1 MCPSTGS
8 GLTGL
13 DALARLERGNGN
25 GWQIWVAQ
33 APPWEYIEVMVKS
46 ATLILCFGLVLGGC
60 ESSGKS
66 SDGHYDRVSREIER
80 MKAESEKAGSLGDN
94 IKIVVNLLTTSVAE
108 HFAIDSLLQYVDKN
122 VAVTKRPEVYTQSG
136 LQIGVGGENFL
147 AQLEITKRQLKSSEK
162 TELFLVLAD
171 GSTGYISIGKEI
183 AVPRFFYSGRWYSGV
198 EYEFRQAGRSMKV
211 TARRLP
217 SGLID
222 MELTPVFSKFLSD
235 GGNLELTELSTRI
248 TARPGQTLVIG
259 GGDTGGENVAK
270 ALLGYSKRGEEK
282 HTLITAT
289 AHVQ

>member
-1 MCPSTGS
+1 
-8 GLTGL
+8 
-13 DALARLERGNGN
+13 
-25 GWQIWVAQ
+25 
-33 APPWEYIEVMVKS
+33 MVKS